1 MLHIENLTVHVN
13 PGTNALSRA
22 FIDALLHGPEV
33 NTGAEGETPV
43 PTVQSTQ
50 PPRIGE
56 YWSGQGGIYAGLCR
70 GSDGDADYHLI
81 LCKDAPEQEFKW
93 KDALDHAKTIEAD
106 GHKDF
111 TVPTRWESAL
121 LYANLQDQF
130 DAEYWHFTSTQY
142 SELYAWSQSFS
153 NGSQNLF
160 NKVSG
165 LRVRFVRRASV
176 L

>member
-13 PGTNALSRA
+13 PGTTAFSRA
-22 FIDALLHGPEV
+22 FIDALLRGPEV

-43 PTVQSTQ
+43 PTAPATQ

-56 YWSGQGGIYAGLCR
+56 YWAGQGGVYAGLCR
-70 GSDGDADYHLI
+70 GRDGEADYHLI
-81 LCKDAPEQEFKW
+81 LCKEAPEQEFKW
-93 KDALDHAKTIEAD
+93 QDALDHAKTIEAD

-130 DAEYWHFTSTQY
+130 DTDYWHLTSTQY
-142 SELYAWSQSFS
+142 SEGYAWIQGFS
-153 NGSQNLF
+153 GGSQHRSC
-160 NKVSG
+160 KVYER
-165 LRVRFVRRASV
+165 RVRFVRRASV